1 MNEELFDCAAL
12 RKKAQDAK
20 TFAIVSLCLKASVI
34 MMGIVSKMALL
45 MLILLAYIPAIG
57 LISIVLAIP
66 LILFIAFSWLVYF
79 AYIAFAIV
87 AMVYAI
93 PLLET
98 SKKLQD
104 GALAQEINNKAT
116 FALISSIIII
126 VLLFVK

>member
-1 MNEELFDCAAL
+1 MNEELVDYAAL

-45 MLILLAYIPAIG
+45 MLILLAY
-57 LISIVLAIP
+57 
-66 LILFIAFSWLVYF
+66 F
-79 AYIAFAIV
+79 AYIAFAII

-104 GALAQEINNKAT
+104 SALAQEINNKAT